1 VLLVVVGCIRSE
13 LILMDLLNDTKLGH
27 LQKEYSQQYGMNYE
41 EMFSPIVKMTTICTL
56 NVVTS
61 VC

>member
-1 VLLVVVGCIRSE
+1 
-13 LILMDLLNDTKLGH
+13 MDILNDTKLGH

-41 EMFSPIVKMTTICTL
+41 EMFSPIVKMTTIRTL

-61 VC
+61 IY

>member
-1 VLLVVVGCIRSE
+1 
-13 LILMDLLNDTKLGH
+13 MDLLNDTKLGH